1 MGLTDV
7 ACKNAK
13 PKEKPYKLTD
23 SRGLYLEVMPNGSK
37 CWRLKYRYYKKEKRL
52 ALGVYPFVTLA
63 EAREGRE
70 RAKKLLAQNIDPSH
84 QKQDERRQN
93 MRDANGT
100 FKVVALEW
108 LEQQRERLTPKYY
121 KTVLGRLEKDIFPY
135 IGKDQIKMID
145 APLLLNTLRKI
156 EERGALHLIKKVR
169 QHCGQIFRY
178 GIRTGKC
185 TYNPAIDLQRDALK
199 TRKTKH
205 FAAITTEEIPDLI
218 EALEKNNF
226 RLYPRTKRA
235 IKLSMLTFVRP
246 SELRMAE
253 WSEFNFEKRQWII
266 PAERMKMEREH
277 IVPLSDQTIAILKEQ
292 KLETGHINTT
302 YVFPN
307 QIRPH
312 EPMSDGTVRTAV
324 QKIGFKD
331 RMTAHGF
338 RALARTAIREEL
350 NYEPD
355 VIEVQLAHKPSNPL
369 GEAYDRAKFIKQR
382 HTMMQD
388 WANYIDR
395 AVLEK
400 RNKVI
405 QANFR

>member
-1 MGLTDV
+1 MSLTDA
-7 ACKNAK
+7 ACKSAK
-13 PKEKPYKLTD
+13 AKDKPYKLAD

-37 CWRLKYRYYKKEKRL
+37 CWRLKYRYHKIEKRL

-70 RAKKLLAQNIDPSH
+70 RAKKLLAQNIDPSY

-135 IGKDQIKMID
+135 IGKDPIKMID
-145 APLLLNTLRKI
+145 APLLLKALLKI
-156 EERGALHLIKKVR
+156 EKRGAFHLVKKVR

-205 FAAITTEEIPDLI
+205 FPAIKAEEIPNLI
-218 EALEKNNF
+218 EALEKNDF

-253 WSEFNFEKRQWII
+253 WKEFNFEKRQWII
-266 PAERMKMEREH
+266 PAERMKMRREH

-292 KLETGHINTT
+292 KLESGHINTP

-312 EPMSDGTVRTAV
+312 EPMSDGTVRTAI

-350 NYEPD
+350 NYEGD
-355 VIEVQLAHKPSNPL
+355 IIEVQLAHKPSNPH
-369 GEAYDRAKFIKQR
+369 GEAYIRSQFIKQR
-382 HTMMQD
+382 HVMMQD